1 MQIRLTMN
9 LNPLLLTIILS
20 LLFAF
25 INCTTKTSKTN
36 EEKLLAKPD
45 ASINDEQSSPVFK
58 TPKVPLMIT
67 DPQER
72 AIYLSRHYWDLFLFN
87 DTTLISQPD
96 ITEQGFVD
104 YIQLLNHISYPNAES
119 SIGITMDK
127 AKVDIAMYNYFVS
140 LFEKYFYDPNS
151 PFRNDELYIP
161 VVANAL
167 KSGFLPDVKK
177 DLYDFQQEMILK
189 NRVGAKATDFIYT
202 IVNGDKKSMHDMKTD
217 YLILFFTN
225 PDCPTCKTVIHEM
238 DNSTTLKNIFSLN
251 STNKRML
258 TVLSVYPD
266 SNIDEWRI
274 SLPNMPQQNWVNAYD
289 DGTIITNRRLYDIKA
304 IPTLYLLDKSKRII
318 LKDTS
323 LEEIE
328 NYFMKVR

>member
-1 MQIRLTMN
+1 MN
-9 LNPLLLTIILS
+9 LKPLLSTIILS

-25 INCTTKTSKTN
+25 SNCTSKTSKTKEKKLPTKPDVSIN
-36 EEKLLAKPD
+36 EEQ
-45 ASINDEQSSPVFK
+45 NSPVFL

-67 DPQER
+67 DPQES
-72 AIYLSRHYWDLFLFN
+72 AIYLSRHYWDLFSFS
-87 DTTLISQPD
+87 DTTLITQPD

-167 KSGFLPDVKK
+167 KSGFLSDVKQEV
-177 DLYDFQQEMILK
+177 YTFQQEMILK
-189 NRVGAKATDFIYT
+189 NRVGTEATDFIYT
-202 IVNGDKKSMHDMKTD
+202 IVNGDKKSMHDLKTD

-225 PDCPTCKTVIHEM
+225 PDCPTCKTVTHEM

-251 STNKRML
+251 STNKRIL

-266 SNIDEWRI
+266 SNIDKWLI
-274 SLPNMPQQNWVNAYD
+274 SVPNMPQQNWVNAYD

-304 IPTLYLLDKSKRII
+304 IPTLYLLDKGKQII

-328 NYFMKVR
+328 SYFMNVK